1 MGLSYATFSDPDG
14 NSWPVQEITRK
25 ARICEPK

>member
-14 NSWPVQEITRK
+14 NTWLFHGDHHTG
-25 ARICEPK
+25 AWDD